1 MSSISHKIIS
11 IVVCKTSLLKLL
23 FEMLLPILFKNFEHW
38 SIKLHF
44 QPCNLHCR
52 TDMFPIT
59 TPSQRAAGE
68 HGGGHRDHC
77 QWLPALGQVPPVQ
90 CPPVSGVVV
99 IGLSSGVVLLAA
111 VVSSVPAHHGW
122 SASDDGHGS
131 SCPLTVHPA
140 RSPHPGVITRVVD
153 LQVIVFKMASC
164 LQTMFQPILHSVRL
178 CWTGEEIF
186 FRKSSFQIKRILQCL
201 RFKKI

>member
-1 MSSISHKIIS
+1 M
-11 IVVCKTSLLKLL
+11 
-23 FEMLLPILFKNFEHW
+23 
-38 SIKLHF
+38 
-44 QPCNLHCR
+44 
-52 TDMFPIT
+52 
-59 TPSQRAAGE
+59 
-68 HGGGHRDHC
+68 
-77 QWLPALGQVPPVQ
+77 Q

-153 LQVIVFKMASC
+153 LQIQVFNMASC
-164 LQTMFQPILHSVRL
+164 LQITLQQILHYV
-178 CWTGEEIF
+178 
-186 FRKSSFQIKRILQCL
+186 
-201 RFKKI
+201 